1 MDSIIQD
8 RTVEVDWKQL
18 KRLHNAY
25 VIWNKALRET
35 SWASRGA
42 NLSEAISEA
51 VVCLC
56 TKGTLIVNGHGDI
69 KLPDGRIAEC
79 KATTLQTND
88 LTSFSP
94 ASNFDNLYFVRY
106 ASSEENLYRVY
117 DLRMTRND
125 LNPIKVNSRSTFRDH
140 ANQGRRPRFSV
151 IKMIIEHK
159 SLKPTWLVDVSKEDI
174 ERLR

>member
-1 MDSIIQD
+1 MDSENRIGA
-8 RTVEVDWKQL
+8 VEVDWRQL

-25 VIWNKALRET
+25 VVWNKALRDT

-42 NLSEAISEA
+42 NLPEAISEA

-56 TKGTLIVNGHGDI
+56 TNGTLIVSGHGDI
-69 KLPDGRIAEC
+69 KLPDGKIAEC
-79 KATTLQTND
+79 KATTLQSND

-94 ASNFDNLYFVRY
+94 ASNFDNLYFVMY
-106 ASSEENLYRVY
+106 SMSEENLYKVY
-117 DLRMTRND
+117 DLKMSRND

-140 ANQGRRPRFSV
+140 ANQGRRPRFSI
-151 IKMIIEHK
+151 IKMIIENLN
-159 SLKPTWLVDVSKEDI
+159 LKPTWLVDVSKEKI